1 MEGVLLN
8 KGYQGQ
14 QAIAAHNSAMD
25 MQNKQIRQPG
35 SQAEAAEIIRNCI
48 RHRPEAEPNQSC
60 RSASINCLL
69 DHCFIVRVLPLLCVY
84 SQCLEEEK
92 TGFI

>member
-8 KGYQGQ
+8 KGYTF
-14 QAIAAHNSAMD
+14 NSAMD

-35 SQAEAAEIIRNCI
+35 SQAESEIIRNCI

-60 RSASINCLL
+60 RSIYPISKQKCL
-69 DHCFIVRVLPLLCVY
+69 
-84 SQCLEEEK
+84 
-92 TGFI
+92 